1 MDFYG
6 FYTGKIFDAYKYLG
20 AHVEE
25 KGVTFRT
32 FAPSASRI
40 TLIGEFNDW
49 QEWEM
54 NKVSDGNFW
63 ECYVPQAKS
72 GQMYKYKI
80 YDRNGNPVDHCD
92 PYGFGMELRPGS
104 ASIIRDMSKYKFK
117 DSQWLQS
124 RSDCRK
130 KPLNI
135 YEIHFG
141 SFRKPSDKADD
152 WYNYEEMIDI
162 LIPYLV
168 KNGYNYLEIMPL
180 NEYPCDE
187 SWGYQATGFFSPT
200 SRYGTADQLK
210 AFIDA
215 CHKHNIGVL
224 MDFVPVHFAVDAYG
238 LANYDGTALYEYPN
252 SAVGVSEW
260 GSCNFMHSRGETRS
274 FLQSC
279 ANYWI
284 SEFHMDGI
292 RMDAISRAIYW
303 QGDPARGVNLNAVEF
318 LQYMNQGLKC
328 MHPSVIL
335 AAEDSTSFPKVT
347 DPVDQGGLGFDY
359 KWDMGWMNDTL
370 DYFKIH
376 PYDRKFHYHKLSFS
390 MMYFYNEHYL
400 LPFSHDEVVHGKAT
414 ILQKMWGEYDLK
426 FQQAK
431 TLYTYMYTHPG
442 KKLNFMGNEIGQFRE
457 WDEEK
462 ECDWML
468 LDYPKH
474 QDFHRFIKDLNQIY
488 INEPAFFNG
497 DYNSANFRWIEV
509 EAVEERVYIYER
521 MCGEDHFI
529 IVLNMSDEQ
538 YNDFEFGYD
547 HYAVLHEVLS
557 GERKEYGG
565 YFDGSKA
572 DILAELTGYKWW
584 KRKFKITI
592 PALAA
597 IIYKVEFL
605 PEPKE
610 IPLPMLDEASI
621 DIDRKRFRTEHEIRA
636 EHEN

>member
-63 ECYVPQAKS
+63 ECYVPQAKA

-80 YDRNGNPVDHCD
+80 YDRNSNPVDHCD
-92 PYGFGMELRPGS
+92 PYGFGMELRPSS

-141 SFRKPSDKADD
+141 SFLKPSDKADD

-238 LANYDGTALYEYPN
+238 LRITMGPHFMNIRTLRLVSVNGEVATSCIPAARPEASCSPVQTTGSANSIWMVSVWMR
-252 SAVGVSEW
+252 SAV
-260 GSCNFMHSRGETRS
+260 
-274 FLQSC
+274 QST
-279 ANYWI
+279 
-284 SEFHMDGI
+284 G
-292 RMDAISRAIYW
+292 R
-303 QGDPARGVNLNAVEF
+303 
-318 LQYMNQGLKC
+318 
-328 MHPSVIL
+328 VIL
-335 AAEDSTSFPKVT
+335 QEASTS
-347 DPVDQGGLGFDY
+347 
-359 KWDMGWMNDTL
+359 
-370 DYFKIH
+370 
-376 PYDRKFHYHKLSFS
+376 
-390 MMYFYNEHYL
+390 
-400 LPFSHDEVVHGKAT
+400 
-414 ILQKMWGEYDLK
+414 
-426 FQQAK
+426 
-431 TLYTYMYTHPG
+431 
-442 KKLNFMGNEIGQFRE
+442 
-457 WDEEK
+457 
-462 ECDWML
+462 ML
-468 LDYPKH
+468 
-474 QDFHRFIKDLNQIY
+474 
-488 INEPAFFNG
+488 
-497 DYNSANFRWIEV
+497 
-509 EAVEERVYIYER
+509 
-521 MCGEDHFI
+521 
-529 IVLNMSDEQ
+529 
-538 YNDFEFGYD
+538 
-547 HYAVLHEVLS
+547 
-557 GERKEYGG
+557 
-565 YFDGSKA
+565 
-572 DILAELTGYKWW
+572 
-584 KRKFKITI
+584 
-592 PALAA
+592 
-597 IIYKVEFL
+597 
-605 PEPKE
+605 
-610 IPLPMLDEASI
+610 
-621 DIDRKRFRTEHEIRA
+621 
-636 EHEN
+636 